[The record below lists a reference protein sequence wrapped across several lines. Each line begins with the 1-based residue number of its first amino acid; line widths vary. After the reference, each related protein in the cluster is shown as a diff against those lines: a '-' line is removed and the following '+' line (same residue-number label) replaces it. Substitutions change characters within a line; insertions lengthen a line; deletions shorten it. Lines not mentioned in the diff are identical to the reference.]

1 MFPKKHRLGSTKN
14 IQLTFRRGRNFFNS
28 FFIVRYLPRPDEP
41 SRFAVIV
48 STKVDKSAV
57 KRNRLKRLLR
67 EMIKK
72 KMAFLPKGD
81 YAVVVKPAAGK
92 LPEEQAL
99 GSFKELMEKRVL
111 GFKRT

>member
-1 MFPKKHRLGSTKN
+1 MFAKKHRLGSTKN

-28 FFIVRYLPRPDEP
+28 FFIVRFLPRPETA

-67 EMIKK
+67 ETIKK
-72 KMAFLPKGD
+72 RMDVLPKGD

-92 LPEEQAL
+92 LPEAQAL
-99 GSFKELMEKRVL
+99 TSFKELMEKRVL
-111 GFKRT
+111 GGKH